1 MGIIASILKTIIEFF
16 LKQTVNEIK
25 TPTTASDAH
34 KLEPEDRD
42 RLQSA
47 LRKRLRKQKDR
58 LR

>member
-16 LKQTVNEIK
+16 LKETVNEIK
-25 TPTTASDAH
+25 KPTTASDAH

-47 LRKRLRKQKDR
+47 LRKRLRK
-58 LR
+58 